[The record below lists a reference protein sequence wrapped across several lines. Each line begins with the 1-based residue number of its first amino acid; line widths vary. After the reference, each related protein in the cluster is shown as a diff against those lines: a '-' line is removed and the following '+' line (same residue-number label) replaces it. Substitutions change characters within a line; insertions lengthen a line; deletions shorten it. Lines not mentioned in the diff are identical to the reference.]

1 MTKPNPNPVFRNRK
15 GIYTHLNPSL
25 ALVCDERWQFIAIGG
40 DYIEFDNE
48 ATRPAPFSEPRRDAV
63 TWTLR
68 LAADNAWIP
77 DTLAVHASTGKREA
91 RVNWSQREDG
101 EMASFCWQH
110 GGEVRR
116 IERSWPPPTA
126 LGFRSGFFMT
136 ALVHGLQA
144 DERSSCDVVW
154 MNTLSFAPQAAAVR
168 VLRLGRSERP
178 THFGPRLLEGFG
190 LACDFPGDGEA
201 RSLLNGQI
209 WRDETGLVHEW
220 LGADGE
226 VTRLTAMN

>member
-91 RVNWSQREDG
+91 RVKWAQR
-101 EMASFCWQH
+101 
-110 GGEVRR
+110 
-116 IERSWPPPTA
+116 
-126 LGFRSGFFMT
+126 
-136 ALVHGLQA
+136 
-144 DERSSCDVVW
+144 
-154 MNTLSFAPQAAAVR
+154 
-168 VLRLGRSERP
+168 
-178 THFGPRLLEGFG
+178 
-190 LACDFPGDGEA
+190 
-201 RSLLNGQI
+201 
-209 WRDETGLVHEW
+209 
-220 LGADGE
+220 
-226 VTRLTAMN
+226 